1 MKKLNVTELSK
12 ELVGK
17 EMSFMELDNF
27 MMENGYRTVFESGI
41 GENIQ
46 EDGNVVYTAEDT
58 LEDEVQIFF
67 NVLESTEE
75 NSDIFTLKVTSVEEF

>member
-17 EMSFMELDNF
+17 EISFMELDNF
-27 MMENGYRTVFESGI
+27 MMESGYRSVFEDGI
-41 GENIQ
+41 GENVQ

-58 LEDEVQIFF
+58 LEEEIQIYLE
-67 NVLESTEE
+67 VLESSEE
-75 NSDIFTLKVTSVEEF
+75 DSNNFKLKVTGVEEF

>member
-17 EMSFMELDNF
+17 EISFMELDNF
-27 MMENGYRTVFESGI
+27 MMESGYRSVFEDGI
-41 GENIQ
+41 GENVQ

-67 NVLESTEE
+67 NVLESAEE